1 MNQPEVLTDQLKDGD
16 PGAFANMVRLYQD
29 MVYNT
34 ALGMVQNTADADD
47 ITQEVFVQ
55 VFNSI
60 KDFKGESKL
69 STWIYRITI
78 SKTLDHERRKKRK
91 KRFGFV
97 QSLFSSSEDEA
108 EHPAEFNHPGV
119 LLEKKESAAALFSA
133 LKKLPAKQRTVFT
146 LHKIEGQS
154 YHEIA
159 TILNTSLYAVES
171 VMKRAKE
178 NLRKSLNE
186 FYILHAKQ
194 NGD

>member
-1 MNQPEVLTDQLKDGD
+1 MNQTEVLTDQLKNGE
-16 PGAFANMVRLYQD
+16 PAAFANMVNMYQD

-34 ALGMVQNTADADD
+34 AVSMVQNTADADD

-60 KDFKGESKL
+60 KEFKGESKL

-91 KRFGFV
+91 KRFGYV
-97 QSLFSSSEDEA
+97 QSLFGNDTDQS
-108 EHPAEFNHPGV
+108 EHPAEFNHPGIQ
-119 LLEKKESAAALFSA
+119 LEKKESAAALFSA
-133 LKKLPAKQRTVFT
+133 LKKLPGKQRTVFT

-154 YHEIA
+154 YQEIA
-159 TILNTSLYAVES
+159 VILNTSLYAVES

-178 NLRKSLNE
+178 NLRKILTE
-186 FYILHAKQ
+186 FYKGRTNQI
-194 NGD
+194 